1 MDYITVREAA
11 EKWHL
16 AERTVQQLCR
26 DGRIEGGRKFGGTWA
41 IPAQAARPTD
51 SRRDGG
57 RGPSKRPAP
66 IALRR
71 AVSVLRFPAF
81 CGIVYSY
88 CRDRVPVV
96 PTFYI
101 QA

>member
-11 EKWHL
+11 GG
-16 AERTVQQLCR
+16 A
-26 DGRIEGGRKFGGTWA
+26 DGAAALPGRRIEGGRKFGGTWA

-71 AVSVLRFPAF
+71 GGIRIAVPRLLW
-81 CGIVYSY
+81 YSLL
-88 CRDRVPVV
+88 
-96 PTFYI
+96 I
-101 QA
+101 LSG

>member
-16 AERTVQQLCR
+16 AERTVQQLGR

-71 AVSVLRFPAF
+71 GGIRIAVPRLLW
-81 CGIVYSY
+81 YSLL
-88 CRDRVPVV
+88 
-96 PTFYI
+96 I
-101 QA
+101 LSG

>member
-66 IALRR
+66 IDLRR
-71 AVSVLRFPAF
+71 GGIRIAVPRLLW
-81 CGIVYSY
+81 YSLL
-88 CRDRVPVV
+88 
-96 PTFYI
+96 I
-101 QA
+101 LSG